1 MYSSDAKIKVRRRLI
16 KTNHE
21 FIMVYHVLPCDVIM
35 VYHDLPCFTMMLSW
49 FTMVYHVLP
58 CLTMML
64 SWFTMFYH
72 GLSWFNMFY
81 HDFIMVYHG
90 CQMVTLTTLLLI
102 TILTIFNGNHS
113 TLTIPTIT
121 SAR

>member
-16 KTNHE
+16 KTYHE

-35 VYHDLPCFTMMLSW
+35 VYHDLPCF
-49 FTMVYHVLP
+49 
-58 CLTMML
+58 TMML